1 MPIKKIKKTKNNKR
15 HKNKKTR
22 KNTKKSGGGNYFEE
36 NQQNQMNTITRRMIG
51 FMSFFT
57 HPVTNLKADIRL
69 GNMPEDTITNPNTPN
84 TSNNN
89 IKTPRGKNK
98 M

>member
-1 MPIKKIKKTKNNKR
+1 MPSKKTKNIKNNKR

-51 FMSFFT
+51 FMSAIVR
-57 HPVTNLKADIRL
+57 PVMNLKAVVRN
-69 GNMPEDTITNPNTPN
+69 GNEPVSTP
-84 TSNNN
+84 
-89 IKTPRGKNK
+89 
-98 M
+98 